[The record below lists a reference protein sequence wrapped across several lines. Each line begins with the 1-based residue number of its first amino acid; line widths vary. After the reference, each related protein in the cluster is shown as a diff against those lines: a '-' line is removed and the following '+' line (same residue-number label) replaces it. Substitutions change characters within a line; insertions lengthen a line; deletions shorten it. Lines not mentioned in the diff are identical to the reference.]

1 MSTDERYN
9 TREFSY
15 TKPIMYQGEYYPS
28 ADSMI
33 SDEYGNKTKG
43 SIFADADGQ
52 YYTKD
57 KDNNVFPVMLVNNLD
72 DVVVTAQNKQVLPA
86 MFNNYLTMSNDRTK
100 VNNLPHREY
109 NTHLR
114 ERTERGAKEHNL
126 WDKEH
131 PNLSAWRDFTTAI
144 PFGVAATPLVGGG
157 GSALLETGMGQAAK
171 HGLAALMENPYVA
184 GVNDAVGL
192 GFAGKGIYD
201 VSQGKFTPETAM
213 DLAGGIGLMAKGTN
227 IFGRMLTARKTVK
240 NPIKVTSIED
250 VDLGLDNI
258 SNSNISP
265 EDIAIGIK
273 QNYPLKGEIE
283 IPINIRAEA
292 VKKYTNFINSNEY
305 LKRLQRAGLEDHW
318 DYMKDLTNRQIN
330 NNGYFPSHVKFD
342 INGDSDVL
350 GLSAVEPSS
359 PNYGIT
365 LQEDLSKKEVDET
378 IMHELSH
385 WATGNAGIND
395 IVNGVKYPFKND
407 PNANF
412 IGDIMR
418 YNESIVPNI
427 TWDEILN
434 NLPKDTPIDKVME
447 IQDTYNYLIRPTEKR
462 ARLMAT
468 YQQAKDAHMTTDA
481 FVDKYTKNG
490 RITSEAPMN
499 LRQLNEIL
507 TVDNLKKLLKN
518 FLSVSAPL
526 GIVTSINNNNNQYEQ

>member
-1 MSTDERYN
+1 MSTDKRYN

-57 KDNNVFPVMLVNNLD
+57 KDNNVFSVMLVNNLD

-114 ERTERGAKEHNL
+114 ERAERGAKEHAL

-171 HGLAALMENPYVA
+171 HGLVALMENPYVA

-192 GFAGKGIYD
+192 GFAGKGSYE

-213 DLAGGIGLMAKGTN
+213 DFAGGIGLIAKGTN
-227 IFGRMLTARKTVK
+227 IFDRMLTARKTVK

-283 IPINIRAEA
+283 IPIDIRAEA
-292 VKKYTNFINSNEY
+292 AKKYTNFINSNEY
-305 LKRLQRAGLEDHW
+305 QKRLQKAGLEDHW
-318 DYMKDLTNRQIN
+318 DYMKELTNRQVN
-330 NNGYFPSHVKFD
+330 NNGYFPSHVKFEID
-342 INGDSDVL
+342 GDSDVL

-526 GIVTSINNNNNQYEQ
+526 GIVTSINNNNQYEQ

>member
-305 LKRLQRAGLEDHW
+305 LKRLQRAGHEDHW